1 MARFP
6 TAEERWPRAGE
17 VIKEKMFFLENL
29 EKELKSIEKEIIEDC
44 VKSLENIDY
53 DMGNNYQVFT
63 RHHDKLYSLFI
74 ESCKKK
80 FNNFTIKNSETKL
93 WANYTDENYNPNQ
106 SWHNHE
112 TSCTLCGVLYLETVE
127 NCGIKLKHDNQI
139 TYIEP
144 KKYDLLVFPGFLN
157 HLPIVHKTKKRISL
171 QFEISCIEDI
181 NNIWSQK

>member
-1 MARFP
+1 MG
-6 TAEERWPRAGE
+6 TGVEY
-17 VIKEKMFFLENL
+17 KHTCDHQ
-29 EKELKSIEKEIIEDC
+29 EI
-44 VKSLENIDY
+44 
-53 DMGNNYQVFT
+53 YQN
-63 RHHDKLYSLFI
+63 DLQ
-74 ESCKKK
+74 K
-80 FNNFTIKNSETKL
+80 FNLKLLAIEIDEFFNIVDTGNTPGWWFPGGVPADTSEYHIDRRNILFNDNTVDNSETKL

-127 NCGIKLKHDNQI
+127 NCGIKLKHDNEI

-157 HLPIVHKTKKRISL
+157 HLPIVHKTKRRISL